1 MIALEVL
8 QTTYTIAEYLA
19 RENASEV
26 RHEFNNGT
34 ITEMAGG
41 IIPHNAAKGRIY
53 SLLDRALEHP
63 NIPHVALNSDTKV
76 RIERTNSFVYPDVT
90 VSDEMPEYYITPDG
104 NLRRDILTNPLLIVE
119 VLSDATRDHDK
130 GGKFDDY
137 CSISGFRE
145 YILVEPETVW
155 VKSYFLQEPEWGL
168 WKIQTLTEPT
178 DTLTLHSLQVD
189 IKLADIYAVLEKLP
203 QGAESMTK

>member
-8 QTTYTIAEYLA
+8 QTTHTIAEYLA
-19 RENASEV
+19 REDAAAV
-26 RHEFNNGT
+26 QHEFNNGT

-41 IIPHNAAKGRIY
+41 IIPHNAVKARFC
-53 SLLDRALEHP
+53 SLLDRVIEHP
-63 NIPHVALNSDTKV
+63 SIPHVVLNSDTKV

-90 VSDEMPEYYITPDG
+90 VSDEMPEYYTTPDSK
-104 NLRRDILTNPLLIVE
+104 LRRDTITNPLLIVE
-119 VLSDATRDHDK
+119 VLSESTRDHDK

-137 CSISGFRE
+137 CTIPGFRE
-145 YILVEPETVW
+145 YILIEPEAVW

-168 WKIQTLTEPT
+168 WKIQTLTELT
-178 DTLTLHSLQVD
+178 DTLTLHALQVD